1 MRYIQ
6 ILETTCST
14 DVSSCCSDYGIAM
27 YLYIMKKALLV
38 IQFAVPIILLVM
50 ATIQLIKMLTSP
62 DDKKAPKSLLNKFIA
77 ALIVFFVPLIVN
89 VVLSIIPDSFELAAC
104 WESAE
109 GIAQTMNSSVKY
121 DVIGKTDKRKKVI
134 DISKYKIS
142 DADLEKLTKKEES
155 ENNNSNNNSTENQGT
170 TTSVTSPSNGKKIVD
185 YALNFV
191 GNPYSMGG
199 TSLTEGCDCSGFVY
213 CILKDLKLYNGA
225 RILSTAWA
233 SQGTKVKGGLKNAQ
247 AGDIIVYAKGNHP
260 YGHVGIY
267 DGNGKIIEAKGTA
280 YGITHDRNA
289 NIPGRTIIGVR
300 RFV

>member
-1 MRYIQ
+1 MKYIQ

-27 YLYIMKKALLV
+27 YLYIMKNALTI
-38 IQFAVPIILLVM
+38 IQIAIPILLLVM
-50 ATIQLIKMLTSP
+50 ATIQMIKMMASP

-142 DADLEKLTKKEES
+142 DSDLEKLTKKEES
-155 ENNNSNNNSTENQGT
+155 ENNNSSTEDQGT
-170 TTSVTSPSNGKKIVD
+170 TTSVTSPSNGQKIVD

-213 CILKDLKLYNGA
+213 CILKDLKLYNGS

-247 AGDIIVYAKGNHP
+247 AGDIIVYAKGSHP

>member
-1 MRYIQ
+1 
-6 ILETTCST
+6 
-14 DVSSCCSDYGIAM
+14 
-27 YLYIMKKALLV
+27 
-38 IQFAVPIILLVM
+38 
-50 ATIQLIKMLTSP
+50 
-62 DDKKAPKSLLNKFIA
+62 
-77 ALIVFFVPLIVN
+77 
-89 VVLSIIPDSFELAAC
+89 
-104 WESAE
+104 
-109 GIAQTMNSSVKY
+109 MNSSVKY

-142 DADLEKLTKKEES
+142 DSDLEKLTKKEES
-155 ENNNSNNNSTENQGT
+155 ENNNSSTEDQGT

-213 CILKDLKLYNGA
+213 CILKDLKLYNGS

-247 AGDIIVYAKGNHP
+247 AGDIIVYAKGSHP

>member
-1 MRYIQ
+1 MKCIQ

-50 ATIQLIKMLTSP
+50 ATIQMIKMMVSP

-142 DADLEKLTKKEES
+142 KKDLNSLTKKEDTGTS
-155 ENNNSNNNSTENQGT
+155 GNSSAVNSS
-170 TTSVTSPSNGKKIVD
+170 TSSSDGQKIVD

-191 GNPYSMGG
+191 GNPYVWGG
-199 TSLTEGCDCSGFVY
+199 SSLTSGCDCSHFVY
-213 CILKDLKLYNGA
+213 LVLKDVGAYNGSYTTSSNWNN
-225 RILSTAWA
+225 L
-233 SQGTKVKGGLKNAQ
+233 GKKVEGGLSNAQ
-247 AGDIIVYAKGNHP
+247 AGDIVVYS
-260 YGHVGIY
+260 GHVGIY
-267 DGNGKIIEAKGTA
+267 DGKGKLVEAKGKRW
-280 YGITHDRNA
+280 GITNDRS
-289 NIPGRTIIGVR
+289 PQSCSHQLLGVR

>member
-1 MRYIQ
+1 MKYIQ

-50 ATIQLIKMLTSP
+50 ATIQMIKMMVSP

-121 DVIGKTDKRKKVI
+121 DVTGKTDKRKKVI

-142 DADLEKLTKKEES
+142 KKDLNSLTKKEDTQAS
-155 ENNNSNNNSTENQGT
+155 GNSSAVNSS
-170 TTSVTSPSNGKKIVD
+170 TSSSDGQKIVD

-191 GNPYSMGG
+191 GNPYVWGG
-199 TSLTEGCDCSGFVY
+199 SSLTRGCDCSHFVY
-213 CILKDLKLYNGA
+213 LVLKDVGAYNGSYTTSSNWNN
-225 RILSTAWA
+225 L
-233 SQGTKVKGGLKNAQ
+233 GKKVEGGLSNAQ
-247 AGDIIVYAKGNHP
+247 AGDIVVYS
-260 YGHVGIY
+260 GHVGIY
-267 DGNGKIIEAKGTA
+267 DGKGKLVEAKGKRW
-280 YGITHDRNA
+280 GITNDRS
-289 NIPGRTIIGVR
+289 PQSCSHQLLGVR